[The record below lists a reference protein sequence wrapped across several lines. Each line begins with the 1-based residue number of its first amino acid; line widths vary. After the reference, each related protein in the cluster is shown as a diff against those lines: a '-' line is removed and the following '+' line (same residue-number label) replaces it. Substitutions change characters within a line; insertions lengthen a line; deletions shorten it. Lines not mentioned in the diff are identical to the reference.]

1 MRKLLN
7 PKWLLII
14 NTAPLAIILFVFFSE
29 YQIIN
34 SLLNNDSKWL
44 WSVFGYTLTALTVV
58 NLIYTIWL
66 IHKNNNVSYIYAII
80 AIMSYIPYLYAYSMY
95 HRKLLPFNIPQWMVS
110 ENILLYVGTFLMP
123 TLIYSLFILVIH
135 FTSKEKNQPSW
146 KSFLIAILIPCL
158 WYVFFQI
165 ILPLWQ
171 PLSSGFSQHVIILF
185 IIIATLAF
193 LFFLMRGIFILVLKK
208 SKALDKYQLLW
219 KIPIA
224 LIFPLLGLAL
234 NNGHLN
240 TMLSFG
246 SGGIFGD
253 FSHYWFY
260 VLATINGILICL
272 PNLEHKNYRLILF
285 AARSITFTYTLY
297 FFLVFLPYLPISIL
311 AVIAIGAGFL
321 MLTPLVLFIIHIN
334 ELVSDYRF
342 LQPKFSAKIA
352 LLIPT
357 FGLLVIPTLV
367 TISYLNDR
375 FMLNESLDY
384 LYAPNYTK
392 NYSIDKLSLSKTINI
407 IKEHKN
413 KRRKGLLGNQTPFL
427 ASYFNWIVLDNL
439 TLSSSKINTIENVF
453 FAKNKVKSH
462 FNRNIA
468 HEVEISKIN
477 TTSKFDTNTN
487 SWISWVNIELTNK
500 SSHNGFSE
508 YATTIELPTG
518 SWISDYYL
526 YVGNKK
532 EMGIL
537 AEKKSAMF
545 VYSQIRNERKDPG
558 ILYYLTRNKVA
569 FRVFPFAKKET
580 RKTGIE
586 IIHDKPIKLN
596 IDNHTVSLGN
606 TTQQTVQHIQNIQ
619 NKNILL
625 ISPEEKSKSSKI
637 YRKPYYHF
645 IIDTSQGK
653 NKYNKFFIKRINN
666 LLRKNYIHNG
676 SSKVTFANT
685 FSSTYEMD
693 DSWEEKYNQ
702 QEFSGGFYLE
712 RAIKKAL
719 FDSYK
724 KTSNNYAVIIV
735 VTDDIKKAIVKN
747 DFSDFKI
754 AYPENNFFYNLNY
767 KVNLIPHSLMKNSIN
782 PASKTPIVKFK
793 DSVIA
798 YPNISKTI
806 GYLPDTDTSSIIMVN
821 DIFKIQDSELK
832 EKSLNSALLLQ
843 GKWISHVLHPENS
856 DKEWLSFVR
865 QSFIAKI
872 LTPVTSYIVVENEA
886 QKSFLIKKQEKIL
899 SSNKHLDLSDD
910 VDNMTEPNLF
920 LLAILLGII
929 LYFKNKKTCCYKTK
943 YNGNQII

>member
-1 MRKLLN
+1 MHNFLN

-14 NTAPLAIILFVFFSE
+14 NTIPLAIILSVFFGE

-34 SLLNNDSKWL
+34 SLLNDDSKWL
-44 WSVFGYTLTALTVV
+44 WGMFGYTLTVLTIL

-66 IHKNNNVSYIYAII
+66 IHKNKNVSYIYAII
-80 AIMSYIPYLYAYSMY
+80 AILSYIPYLYLYSMY
-95 HRKLLPFNIPQWMVS
+95 SRKLLPFTIPQWMVS
-110 ENILLYVGTFLMP
+110 DNILLYVGTFLMP

-135 FTSKEKNQPSW
+135 FTPKEKDQPAW
-146 KSFLIAILIPCL
+146 KSFIIAILIPCL
-158 WYVFFQI
+158 WYIFFQI
-165 ILPLWQ
+165 ILPFWQ
-171 PLSSGFSQHVIILF
+171 PLNSNFSQHTIILF
-185 IIIATLAF
+185 IIVATLVF

-219 KIPIA
+219 KVPIA
-224 LIFPLLGLAL
+224 IIFPLLGLAL

-240 TMLSFG
+240 TFLSFG

-260 VLATINGILICL
+260 VLATLNGIFICL
-272 PNLEHKNYRLILF
+272 PNLEHKNYRLMLF
-285 AARSITFTYTLY
+285 AARSFTFTYTLY
-297 FFLVFLPYLPISIL
+297 FFLVFLPYLPLSIL
-311 AVIAIGAGFL
+311 AIIAFGAGFL

-342 LQPKFSAKIA
+342 LQLKYSPKITS
-352 LLIPT
+352 LIPT
-357 FGLLVIPTLV
+357 FCLLVIPALV
-367 TISYLNDR
+367 TTSYLNDR
-375 FMLNESLDY
+375 FILNESLDY
-384 LYAPNYTK
+384 LYTPNYSK
-392 NYSIDKLSLSKTINI
+392 NYSIDKSSLSRTINI

-413 KRRKGLLGNQTPFL
+413 KSRKGLFGNQTPFL
-427 ASYFNWIVLDNL
+427 SSYFNWLVLDNL
-439 TLSSSKINTIENVF
+439 TLSNSKINTIENVF
-453 FAKNKVKSH
+453 FAKNKVKRH
-462 FNRNIA
+462 FNRNT
-468 HEVEISKIN
+468 VKDVKISKIN
-477 TTSKFDTNTN
+477 STSKFNKKTN
-487 SWISWVNIELTNK
+487 SWVSWVNLELTNK
-500 SSHNGFSE
+500 STHSGLSE
-508 YATTIELPTG
+508 YATKIELPTG

-526 YVGNKK
+526 YVGDKK

-569 FRVFPFAKKET
+569 FRVFPFSKKET

-596 IDNHTVSLGN
+596 IDNHTVSLGSS
-606 TTQQTVQHIQNIQ
+606 TKHIVNNI
-619 NKNILL
+619 KNIPNRNVLF
-625 ISPEEKSKSSKI
+625 ISSEEKSKLSKI

-666 LLRKNYIHNG
+666 LLSKNHIHNENA
-676 SSKVTFANT
+676 KITFANT
-685 FSSTYEMD
+685 FTSTYKMD
-693 DSWEEKYNQ
+693 ENWEEKYNQ
-702 QEFSGGFYLE
+702 QVFSGGFYLD

-719 FDSYK
+719 FDSHK
-724 KTSNNYAVIIV
+724 KNETAYPVIIV
-735 VTDDIKKAIVKN
+735 VTDDIKKAIIKN
-747 DFSDFKI
+747 DFYDFKI

-767 KVNLIPHSLMKNSIN
+767 KVNLIPHSLIKNSIK

-793 DSVIA
+793 HSVIA
-798 YPNISKTI
+798 YPNISKPI
-806 GYLPDTDTSSIIMVN
+806 GYLPDTGTSSIVMVN
-821 DIFKIQDSELK
+821 DVFEIQDIELK
-832 EKSLNSALLLQ
+832 EKSWNSALLLQ
-843 GKWISHVLHPENS
+843 GKWISHVLHPEIS
-856 DKEWLSFVR
+856 DDEWLSFVR

-886 QKSFLIKKQEKIL
+886 QKAFLRKKQEKVL
-899 SSNKHLDLSDD
+899 SSNKSLDLSDD

-929 LYFKNKKTCCYKTK
+929 LYLKNKKTCCYKTK
-943 YNGNQII
+943 SNGNQFI